1 MGQCLLGFHSC
12 CLIKKGIWDFVMFL
26 VSTKNQTWQSET
38 SMASSANCGQLNERE
53 SSREAVWGVCWWAD
67 NVTWC
72 DCCQAFIASLVNHSE
87 LPLVKSPVGC
97 QEPKPSRKPP
107 CYSISWVLMSSL
119 RQGRACRLMFSVPL
133 RGTLMFRPPTRVH
146 LLLSKRQNQMN
157 WVMFEWDYTHTA
169 TRAVQGAF
177 QRRHNRFPLSQTRAS
192 YKKIHHLI
200 SFCAHVFFGE
210 ASFDRA
216 DIVSWKDTVTSFWQL
231 TGKCFQMLLVDNNSR
246 LEE

>member
-1 MGQCLLGFHSC
+1 MLFDS
-12 CLIKKGIWDFVMFL
+12 KGIWDFVMFL

-87 LPLVKSPVGC
+87 LPLAKSPVGC

-119 RQGRACRLMFSVPL
+119 RQGWACRLMFSVPL